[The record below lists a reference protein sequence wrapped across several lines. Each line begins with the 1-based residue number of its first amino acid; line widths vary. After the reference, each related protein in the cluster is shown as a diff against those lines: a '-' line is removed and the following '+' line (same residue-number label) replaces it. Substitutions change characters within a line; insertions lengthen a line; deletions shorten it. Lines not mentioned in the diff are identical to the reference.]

1 MQQEKSIELQIINK
15 KYPIYNT
22 ANIICYIRL
31 TLALVVPYVVV
42 TGYNCDSIIQQPID
56 YLSYVTRLQW
66 RSTPVAADPLAHQPR
81 DWPSYLFRP

>member
-15 KYPIYNT
+15 KYLIYNT

-31 TLALVVPYVVV
+31 TLALVVPYV

-56 YLSYVTRLQW
+56 YLSYVTRLQ
-66 RSTPVAADPLAHQPR
+66 
-81 DWPSYLFRP
+81 